1 MVHAAQN
8 IEKEKGWWRVGGKKE
23 KAMAVD
29 LKKCWTLFYLKL
41 SILIVNKDEFTR
53 VPVASD
59 KKTPTGTCCITY
71 NARNMCVDKN

>member
-8 IEKEKGWWRVGGKKE
+8 IEKEKGWWRVGGKKR

-41 SILIVNKDEFTR
+41 SILIVNNDEFTR
-53 VPVASD
+53 GYP
-59 KKTPTGTCCITY
+59 
-71 NARNMCVDKN
+71 